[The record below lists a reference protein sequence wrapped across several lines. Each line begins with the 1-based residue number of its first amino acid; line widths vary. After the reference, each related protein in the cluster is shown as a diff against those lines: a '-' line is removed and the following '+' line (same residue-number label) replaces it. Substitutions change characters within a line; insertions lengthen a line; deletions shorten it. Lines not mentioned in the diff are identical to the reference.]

1 VIKLNYPSKK
11 IWSNK
16 RKESALKA
24 INAQIWKLGA
34 VSLAFV
40 LAITMMISSS
50 PVTKTVEA
58 AACTIDATEVE
69 MTTALLY
76 DAAVTGATEETQTID
91 NGVELLRLGYGST
104 YSAKKTTANE
114 VLRVISVTDTGN
126 LEASRGIN
134 GNAAT
139 IADDTPISNV
149 FAAIADN
156 GVACT
161 SNAGT
166 DQTITVNSTNAQTV
180 EVFQVLRTPIPT
192 TTTGTGIVEVSAASD
207 VASATDTAWT
217 FDAVTGLDVG
227 DVGTVTCTTP
237 AGRFEQVTL
246 TTDNTTGSVTR
257 AVNGSTACETVADA
271 AAVNWYPWHA
281 TEAGAVG
288 ANGTMLTING
298 LSGKETYAK
307 RQLIQ
312 INTPKS
318 TGGYTGSFTVNATNA
333 GEALVAVKGART
345 GLVYAAGSTTDS
357 EGIIHITFRGAPSD
371 YKDLDGDGKYDVG
384 ASPTE
389 DRSYITNTASVATST
404 TTTKT
409 DTITYDFVDS
419 AVQQLVGTATLTL
432 LDAPST
438 VVFSNSGTQS
448 LTQTTTT
455 SADTAVVKGLPGTGN
470 FRYTYS
476 IAYTGTTGDLTIST
490 GVIHR
495 TNNTLSSLTMSLQNR
510 NFGETVYSA
519 HTGNMLPQTNDDG
532 NIARS
537 ALTTGDNGDDEIDGL
552 YALYVVG
559 TDSAGNPANALV
571 TFSDDDGLA
580 TKGLGISTAGVI
592 LDSAAYGANTSG
604 HTNTLQLGSTGKA
617 RTGIDIATAG
627 IYNITAKDA
636 AKALSSTVTL
646 NVRGVAKTYTLTGP
660 DAIEPGAV
668 GVFTVWAYDANG
680 FKLSADK
687 AITIVNANS
696 QTGGAIV
703 PANGSGTISK
713 STGLTIS
720 VIAPQKGGTGTLAI
734 VSGGAVVASKS
745 LTYAA
750 AVTGA
755 ALSGTGC
762 TGSAT
767 GSYTCVVTSGDTAS
781 AVATAAGAV
790 SIWQSDADGVL
801 QGYVVGTPDFVDTGL
816 ASTADIASNSA
827 IIVVR

>member
-1 VIKLNYPSKK
+1 
-11 IWSNK
+11 
-16 RKESALKA
+16 
-24 INAQIWKLGA
+24 
-34 VSLAFV
+34 
-40 LAITMMISSS
+40 MMISSS

-58 AACTIDATEVE
+58 AACTIDASEIE
-69 MTTALLY
+69 MTTALLLG
-76 DAAVTGATEETQTID
+76 ATTTGATENTVTTDSGI
-91 NGVELLRLGYGST
+91 NAIRLGYGST
-104 YSAKKTTANE
+104 MKISLLLANE
-114 VLRVISVTDTGN
+114 VIKVTSVTSATVF
-126 LEASRGIN
+126 EATRGIN

-139 IADDTPISNV
+139 MTDNSVISEV
-149 FAAIADN
+149 YAAIADN

-161 SNAGT
+161 TNVNT
-166 DQTITVNSTNAQTV
+166 DQTITVNSANAQTV
-180 EVFQVLRTPIPT
+180 EVFQLLRTPVPAGVS
-192 TTTGTGIVEVSAASD
+192 GTGVVTTAAVSN

-217 FDAVTGLDVG
+217 LANVTDIDVG
-227 DVGTVTCTTP
+227 DVGTVVCSTP
-237 AGRFEQVTL
+237 AGRVEQVKL
-246 TTDNTTGSVTR
+246 TTDNTTASVTR
-257 AVNGSTACETVADA
+257 AVNGTTACETIVDTTDS
-271 AAVNWYPWHA
+271 NWYPWHDA
-281 TEAGAVG
+281 AAGAVG
-288 ANGTMLTING
+288 ANGNIITINA
-298 LSGKETYAK
+298 LAGKDTYAE
-307 RQLIQ
+307 RQLVN

-318 TGGYTGSFTVNATNA
+318 TGGFTGSFTVKATAA
-333 GEALVAVKGART
+333 GEALIAVKGART

-357 EGIIHITFRGAPSD
+357 EGIIHMTFKGAPSD
-371 YKDLDGDGKYDVG
+371 YVDLDADGKYDVG

-389 DRSYITNTASVATST
+389 QRSYITNTASVATST

-409 DTITYDFVDS
+409 DTITFDFVDS
-419 AVQQLVGTATLTL
+419 AVQQLVGTATLTI

-438 VVFSNSGTQS
+438 VIFTNSGTQS
-448 LTQTTTT
+448 LTMTTTT
-455 SADTAVVKGLPGTGN
+455 SEDTAAVKGLPGTGN

-476 IAYTGTTGDLTIST
+476 ISYTGTTGDLVDAT

-519 HTGNMLPQTNDDG
+519 HDANMLPQTSDDG
-532 NIARS
+532 NLVRS
-537 ALTTGDNGDDEIDGL
+537 ALAVGDNGDDEIDGL
-552 YALYVVG
+552 YALYLVG

-571 TFSDDDGLA
+571 SFTDDDGVA
-580 TKGLGISTAGVI
+580 TAGLGVSTAGII
-592 LDSAAYGANTSG
+592 LDNSAYGAVNVSG
-604 HTNTLQLGSTGKA
+604 HTSTLQLGSTGKA

-627 IYNITAKDA
+627 IYNITAQDA
-636 AKALSSTVTL
+636 AKAVSATVTL

-660 DAIEPGAV
+660 DSIEPGSV

-762 TGSAT
+762 TGAAT

-816 ASTADIASNSA
+816 ASTAAIADNSA

>member
-1 VIKLNYPSKK
+1 ML
-11 IWSNK
+11 
-16 RKESALKA
+16 
-24 INAQIWKLGA
+24 
-34 VSLAFV
+34 
-40 LAITMMISSS
+40 ISTG
-50 PVTKTVEA
+50 PTTKVVEA
-58 AACTIDATEVE
+58 AACTIDATENAKTNTQIDVAVAS
-69 MTTALLY
+69 TTATTIAT
-76 DAAVTGATEETQTID
+76 DAGII
-91 NGVELLRLGYGST
+91 NYGLGFGST
-104 YSAKKTTANE
+104 FRLSE
-114 VLRVISVTDTGN
+114 VALGTSETLRVISVTDTNG
-126 LEASRGIN
+126 LEATRAIAGT
-134 GNAAT
+134 AVAH
-139 IADDTPISNV
+139 ADDSWVTDLY
-149 FAAIADN
+149 AADPDN
-156 GVACT
+156 GVECAA
-161 SNAGT
+161 NAGT
-166 DQTITVNSTNAQTV
+166 AQTVTVNSDNAQTV
-180 EVFQVLRTPIPT
+180 EVWVLERDTVPI
-192 TTTGTGIVEVSAASD
+192 TTTGLGGLIETSAASN

-227 DVGTVTCTTP
+227 DVGTVTCSTP

-257 AVNGSTACETVADA
+257 AVNGSTACETVADT
-271 AAVNWYPWHA
+271 AAVNWYSWHA
-281 TEAGAVG
+281 SEAGGIG
-288 ANGTMLTING
+288 ANGVKPTLNG
-298 LSGKETYAK
+298 LSGKETFAT
-307 RQLIQ
+307 RQYIQ
-312 INTPKS
+312 VNTPKS
-318 TGGYTGSFTVNATNA
+318 TGGYTGSFTVSSATA
-333 GEALVAVKGART
+333 GETLIAVKGART
-345 GLVYAAGSTTDS
+345 GIVYAPADSASS
-357 EGIIHITFRGAPSD
+357 EGIVHLTFKGAPSD
-371 YKDLDGDGKYDVG
+371 YSDLNANGAYTVG

-389 DRSYITNTASVATST
+389 QRSYITNTASVGTNT
-404 TTTKT
+404 TTTVT
-409 DTITYDFVDS
+409 DTITFDFVDS
-419 AVQQLVGTATLTL
+419 AIQQLVGTATLTL
-432 LDAPST
+432 TDAPAG

-455 SADTAVVKGLPGTGN
+455 SADTAIVKGLPGTGN

-476 IAYTGTTGDLTIST
+476 ISYTGTTGDLTDAT

-495 TNNTLSSLTMSLQNR
+495 TNNTLSELTMSLQNR
-510 NFGETVYSA
+510 AFGATTYTDV
-519 HTGNMLPQTNDDG
+519 TGNMLPQVTDDG
-532 NIARS
+532 NITR
-537 ALTTGDNGDDEIDGL
+537 TTATASDGADTEIDGL
-552 YALYVVG
+552 YFLYVIG

-571 TFSDDDGLA
+571 TFYDDDGLA

-592 LDSAAYGANTSG
+592 LDSAAYGANTAG

-617 RTGIDIATAG
+617 RTGVDIATAG
-627 IYNITAKDA
+627 IYNLTAKDA
-636 AKALSSTVTL
+636 SLALTSTVTL
-646 NVRGVAKTYTLTGP
+646 NVRGVASTYTLTGP
-660 DAIEPGAV
+660 DTIVPGAV

-703 PANGSGTISK
+703 PSNGAGTISK

-734 VSGGAVVASKS
+734 VSGGAVVASKT

-750 AVTGA
+750 PVTGA

-816 ASTADIASNSA
+816 ASTAAIADNTA